1 MIQQINKTANNLY
14 DILRLKGS
22 ARLSLQMVSHGEARG
37 IAAGRADPNFKKQ
50 LTRGADAYII
60 CPVNSNE
67 MNPVQKTQVQPV
79 LVVCP

>member
-37 IAAGRADPNFKKQ
+37 IAAGRADRNFKKNSG
-50 LTRGADAYII
+50 RGAPMLISYA
-60 CPVNSNE
+60 PLTA
-67 MNPVQKTQVQPV
+67 MR
-79 LVVCP
+79 

>member
-37 IAAGRADPNFKKQ
+37 IAAGRADPNFKE
-50 LTRGADAYII
+50 
-60 CPVNSNE
+60 NS
-67 MNPVQKTQVQPV
+67 
-79 LVVCP
+79 